1 MYIGTYYPV
10 IAKEYSQASNVNVL
24 AGKDIYR
31 QLKEL
36 VYNTN
41 KQKLERDLLTLL
53 N

>member
-1 MYIGTYYPV
+1 MYIGTYYLV
-10 IAKEYSQASNVNVL
+10 IVKEYSQASNINVL
-24 AGKDIYR
+24 IGKDMHR